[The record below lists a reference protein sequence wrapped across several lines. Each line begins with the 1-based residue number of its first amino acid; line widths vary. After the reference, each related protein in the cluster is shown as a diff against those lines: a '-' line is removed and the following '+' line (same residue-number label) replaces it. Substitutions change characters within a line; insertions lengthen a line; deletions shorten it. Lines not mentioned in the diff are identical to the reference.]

1 MLFRRSLLRE
11 LTGTAIAVF
20 VVVLAIGVSRQLVR
34 VLDLAA
40 GGTVPSDSV
49 FALLG
54 FSAIF
59 YLPLALSVTLF
70 LAVLL
75 VLTRAYRD
83 SEMIVWF
90 TSGQSLT
97 AWIRPIL
104 LFSTPLVVIIGVLSL
119 GLSPWAEEK
128 TQQYRRILEARS
140 EATALA
146 PGLFKEARQSELI
159 YFIESFD
166 PMSNRINNVF
176 IQSIENGRNVVTAAL
191 SGYLDTPPSGELYLV
206 LLKGRR
212 YEGEPGSADFRI
224 VDFAKLGRH
233 IETGAVRRDE
243 PTLKS
248 TATLDLLQ
256 KPSPASTA
264 ELFWRIAVP
273 VMAMLLVLMAIPLS
287 YVNPRIGRSFNLMVA
302 ILVFAIYYN
311 WISFAQ
317 SNLGQGKIGLPL
329 ALVLTHGLMA
339 AIVAFVFRRQ
349 LSVHSLLRSVQ
360 RKRERSSGMSR
371 GNR

>member
-1 MLFRRSLLRE
+1 MLFHRALMRE
-11 LTGTAIAVF
+11 LTGTAVAVF
-20 VVVLAIGVSRQLVR
+20 LVVLAIGISRQLVR

-40 GGTVPSDSV
+40 GGAVPSDSV

-59 YLPLALSVTLF
+59 YLPLALAVTLF

-90 TSGQSLT
+90 TSGLSLT

-104 LFSTPLVVIIGVLSL
+104 TFATPLVVIIGVLSL

-128 TQQYRRILEARS
+128 THEYRRILESRN
-140 EATALA
+140 EAAALA
-146 PGLFKEARQSELI
+146 PGLFKEAKQSDLI

-166 PMSNRINNVF
+166 PLSSRINNIF
-176 IQSIENGRNVVTAAL
+176 IKSVENGKSVVTAAL
-191 SGYLDTPPSGELYLV
+191 SGYLETLPSGEIYLV

-212 YEGEPGSADFRI
+212 YEGEPGSTEFRV

-233 IETGAVRRDE
+233 IETGVVKPEE

-248 TATLDLLQ
+248 SSTLELIRR
-256 KPSPASTA
+256 PGTRPVA
-264 ELFWRIAVP
+264 EIFWRLALP
-273 VMAMLLVLMAIPLS
+273 MMAMLLTLMAIPLS

-317 SNLGQGKIGLPL
+317 SNLAEGAIGLPF
-329 ALVLTHGLMA
+329 ALLLTHGLMA
-339 AIVAFVFRRQ
+339 VIVVFVFRRQ
-349 LSVHSLLRSVQ
+349 LSIHGLLRTVRQ
-360 RKRERSSGMSR
+360 RQ
-371 GNR
+371 

>member
-1 MLFRRSLLRE
+1 MLFRRALLRE

-20 VVVLAIGVSRQLVR
+20 LVVLAIGISRQLVR
-34 VLDLAA
+34 MLDLAA
-40 GGTVPSDSV
+40 GGSVPTDSV

-70 LAVLL
+70 LSVLL
-75 VLTRAYRD
+75 VLTRTYRD

-90 TSGQSLT
+90 TAGQGLT

-104 LFSTPLVVIIGVLSL
+104 MFATPLVVIIGVLSIA
-119 GLSPWAEEK
+119 LSPWAEER
-128 TQQYRRILEARS
+128 TQQYRRILEARN

-146 PGLFKEARQSELI
+146 PGLFKEAKQSELI
-159 YFIESFD
+159 YFVESFD
-166 PMSNRINNVF
+166 PLSNRINNVF
-176 IQSIENGRNVVTAAL
+176 IQSIENGRTVVTAAV
-191 SGYLDTPPSGELYLV
+191 SGYLDTLASGELYLV
-206 LLKGRR
+206 LLEGRR
-212 YEGEPGSADFRI
+212 YEGEPGAADFRI

-233 IETGAVRRDE
+233 IETGVVRRDE

-248 TATLDLLQ
+248 TPTLDLL
-256 KPSPASTA
+256 KNPSPSSTA
-264 ELFWRIAVP
+264 ELFWRIALP
-273 VMAMLLVLMAIPLS
+273 VMSMLLVLLAVPLS

-317 SNLGQGKIGLPL
+317 SNLGQGKVGLGL
-329 ALVLTHGLMA
+329 ALLLTHGLMA
-339 AIVAFVFRRQ
+339 AVVVFVFRRQ
-349 LSVHSLLRSVQ
+349 LRVR
-360 RKRERSSGMSR
+360 
-371 GNR
+371 

>member
-1 MLFRRSLLRE
+1 MLFRRALLRE
-11 LTGTAIAVF
+11 LTSTAIAVF
-20 VVVLAIGVSRQLVR
+20 LVVLAIGVSRQLVR
-34 VLDLAA
+34 VLNLAA
-40 GGTVPSDSV
+40 GGAVPSDSV

-90 TSGQSLT
+90 TSGLSLT
-97 AWIRPIL
+97 AWIRPI
-104 LFSTPLVVIIGVLSL
+104 FTFAAPLVVIIAVLSL

-128 TQQYRRILEARS
+128 TQEYRRILESRN

-146 PGLFKEARQSELI
+146 PGLFKEARQSDVI

-166 PMSNRINNVF
+166 PLSNRINNVF
-176 IQSIENGRNVVTAAL
+176 IQSIENGKTVVTAAL
-191 SGYLDTPPSGELYLV
+191 SGYLDTLASGELYLV

-212 YEGEPGSADFRI
+212 YEGEPGSAEFRI

-248 TATLDLLQ
+248 TSTVDLVKLPGPQ
-256 KPSPASTA
+256 PVA
-264 ELFWRIAVP
+264 EIFWRLALP
-273 VMAMLLVLMAIPLS
+273 VMALLLTLMAIPLS

-317 SNLGQGKIGLPL
+317 SNLGQGNIGLPF
-329 ALVLTHGLMA
+329 ALVMTHGLMA
-339 AIVAFVFRRQ
+339 AIIAFVFRRQ
-349 LSVHSLLRSVQ
+349 ISIHSLLRAL
-360 RKRERSSGMSR
+360 RRPR
-371 GNR
+371 

>member
-20 VVVLAIGVSRQLVR
+20 LVVLAIGVSRQLVR

-75 VLTRAYRD
+75 VLNRAYRD

-90 TSGQSLT
+90 TSGLGLT

-104 LFSTPLVVIIGVLSL
+104 IFATPLVVIIAVLSL

-128 TQQYRRILEARS
+128 TQQYRRILESRS
-140 EATALA
+140 EVSALA
-146 PGLFKEARQSELI
+146 PGLFKEARQSDVI

-166 PMSNRINNVF
+166 PLSNRINNVF
-176 IQSIENGRNVVTAAL
+176 IQSIENGKTVVTAAL
-191 SGYLDTPPSGELYLV
+191 SGYLDTLPSGEVYLV
-206 LLKGRR
+206 LQKGRR
-212 YEGEPGSADFRI
+212 YEGEPGSAEYRV

-233 IETGAVRRDE
+233 IETGTVKRDE

-248 TATLDLLQ
+248 T
-256 KPSPASTA
+256 PTA
-264 ELFWRIAVP
+264 ELSKRPGPQPVAEIFWRLALP
-273 VMAMLLVLMAIPLS
+273 VMSMLLTLMAIPLS

-317 SNLGQGKIGLPL
+317 SNLGQGNIGLPF
-329 ALVLTHGLMA
+329 ALLITHGLMA
-339 AIVAFVFRRQ
+339 LVVVLVFRRQ
-349 LSVHSLLRSVQ
+349 LSVHSLVRSV
-360 RKRERSSGMSR
+360 R
-371 GNR
+371 GPR

>member
-1 MLFRRSLLRE
+1 MLFRRALLRE

-20 VVVLAIGVSRQLVR
+20 LVVLAIGVSRQLVK

-40 GGTVPSDSV
+40 GGAVPSDSV

-90 TSGQSLT
+90 TSGLGLT

-104 LFSTPLVVIIGVLSL
+104 IFATPLVIIIAVLSL

-128 TQQYRRILEARS
+128 TQQYRRILESRS

-146 PGLFKEARQSELI
+146 PGLFKEARQSEVI

-166 PMSNRINNVF
+166 PLSNAINNVF
-176 IQSIENGRNVVTAAL
+176 IQSIENGKTVVTAAL
-191 SGYLDTPPSGELYLV
+191 SGYLDTLPSGEVYLV
-206 LLKGRR
+206 LQKGRR
-212 YEGEPGSADFRI
+212 YEGEPGSPEFRI

-233 IETGAVRRDE
+233 IETGTVKRDE

-248 TATLDLLQ
+248 TPTADLVKRPGPQ
-256 KPSPASTA
+256 TVA
-264 ELFWRIAVP
+264 EIFWRIALP
-273 VMAMLLVLMAIPLS
+273 VMSMLLTLMAIPLS

-317 SNLGQGKIGLPL
+317 SNLGQGNIGLPF
-329 ALVLTHGLMA
+329 ALLMTHGLMA
-339 AIVAFVFRRQ
+339 LIVAFVFRRQ
-349 LSVHSLLRSVQ
+349 LSVHSLLRNI
-360 RKRERSSGMSR
+360 RRPR
-371 GNR
+371 

>member
-1 MLFRRSLLRE
+1 MLFRRALLRE

-20 VVVLAIGVSRQLVR
+20 LVVLAIGVSRQLVR

-40 GGTVPSDSV
+40 GGSVPSDSV

-70 LAVLL
+70 LSVLL

-90 TSGQSLT
+90 TSGMSLT

-104 LFSTPLVVIIGVLSL
+104 IFAMPLVVIIGVLSL

-128 TQQYRRILEARS
+128 TQEYKRILESRN

-146 PGLFKEARQSELI
+146 PGLFKEARQSDVI

-166 PMSNRINNVF
+166 PLSNRINNVF
-176 IQSIENGRNVVTAAL
+176 IQSIENGKTVVTAAL
-191 SGYLDTPPSGELYLV
+191 SGYLDTLASGEIYLV

-212 YEGEPGSADFRI
+212 YEGEPGSPEFRI

-233 IETGAVRRDE
+233 IETGSVKRDE

-248 TATLDLLQ
+248 TSSANLI
-256 KPSPASTA
+256 KSPGPQPLA
-264 ELFWRIAVP
+264 EIFWRLALP
-273 VMAMLLVLMAIPLS
+273 VMSMLLTLMAIPLS

-317 SNLGQGKIGLPL
+317 SMLGQGSIGLPF
-329 ALVLTHGLMA
+329 ALLMTHGLMA
-339 AIVAFVFRRQ
+339 VVVAFVFRRQ
-349 LSVHSLLRSVQ
+349 LSIYSLLRAV
-360 RKRERSSGMSR
+360 RRPR
-371 GNR
+371 

>member
-1 MLFRRSLLRE
+1 MLFRRALLRE
-11 LTGTAIAVF
+11 LTATAIAVF
-20 VVVLAIGVSRQLVR
+20 LVVLAIGISRQLVR

-40 GGTVPSDSV
+40 GGSVPSDSV

-59 YLPLALSVTLF
+59 YLPLALAVTLF
-70 LAVLL
+70 LSVLL

-104 LFSTPLVVIIGVLSL
+104 MFATPLILIIGVLSL

-128 TQQYRRILEARS
+128 TQQYKRILESRS

-166 PMSNRINNVF
+166 PLSNRINNVF
-176 IQSIENGRNVVTAAL
+176 IQSLENGRTVVTAAL
-191 SGYLDTPPSGELYLV
+191 SGYLDTQPSGELYLV

-233 IETGAVRRDE
+233 IETGTVRRDE

-248 TATLDLLQ
+248 TTTADLFR
-256 KPSPASTA
+256 KPSPLSTA

-287 YVNPRIGRSFNLMVA
+287 FVNPRIGRSFNLMVA

-317 SNLGQGKIGLPL
+317 ANLGQGTIGLPF
-329 ALVLTHGLMA
+329 ALLMTHGLMA

-349 LSVHSLLRSVQ
+349 LSMNSLLQSVRSAA
-360 RKRERSSGMSR
+360 RR
-371 GNR
+371 

>member
-1 MLFRRSLLRE
+1 MLFRRALLRE
-11 LTGTAIAVF
+11 LTGTAVAVF
-20 VVVLAIGVSRQLVR
+20 LVVLAIGVSRQLVR

-40 GGTVPSDSV
+40 GGSVPSDSV

-90 TSGQSLT
+90 TSGLSLT
-97 AWIRPIL
+97 AWIRPI
-104 LFSTPLVVIIGVLSL
+104 FMFAAPLVVIIGVLSL

-128 TQQYRRILEARS
+128 TQEYKRILESRN

-146 PGLFKEARQSELI
+146 PGLFKEARRAELI

-166 PMSNRINNVF
+166 PLSNRINNIF
-176 IQSIENGRNVVTAAL
+176 IQSVENGKSVVTAAL
-191 SGYLDTPPSGELYLV
+191 SGYLDTLPTGEIYLV
-206 LLKGRR
+206 LEKGRR
-212 YEGEPGSADFRI
+212 YEGEVGAADFRI

-233 IETGAVRRDE
+233 IETAAVKADA

-248 TATLDLLQ
+248 TPTADLVR
-256 KPSPASTA
+256 KPGPLPQA
-264 ELFWRIAVP
+264 ELFWRLALPI
-273 VMAMLLVLMAIPLS
+273 MSLLLTFIAIPLS

-311 WISFAQ
+311 WISFGQ
-317 SNLGQGKIGLPL
+317 SHLGQGNIGLPVAIL
-329 ALVLTHGLMA
+329 ITHGVMA
-339 AIVAFVFRRQ
+339 VIVWLVFRRQ
-349 LSVHSLLRSVQ
+349 LSIYSLLDTFRRQ
-360 RKRERSSGMSR
+360 R
-371 GNR
+371 

>member
-1 MLFRRSLLRE
+1 MLFRRALLRE
-11 LTGTAIAVF
+11 LTGTAAAVF
-20 VVVLAIGVSRQLVR
+20 LVVLTIGISRQLVR

-40 GGTVPSDSV
+40 GGSVPSDSV

-70 LAVLL
+70 LSVLL

-90 TSGQSLT
+90 TSGAGLT

-104 LFSTPLVVIIGVLSL
+104 MFATPLVVIIGVLSL
-119 GLSPWAEEK
+119 GLSPWAEKK
-128 TQQYRRILEARS
+128 TQEYKRILESRN

-146 PGLFKEARQSELI
+146 PGLFKEAQRSELI
-159 YFIESFD
+159 YFIDSFD
-166 PMSNRINNVF
+166 PLSNRINNIF
-176 IQSIENGRNVVTAAL
+176 ISSVENGKSVVTAAL
-191 SGYLDTPPSGELYLV
+191 SGYLDNQPSGEVYLV

-212 YEGEPGSADFRI
+212 YEGEPGSPEYRV

-233 IETGAVRRDE
+233 IETAAVRREE

-248 TATLDLLQ
+248 TTTLELITRPGPQPL
-256 KPSPASTA
+256 A
-264 ELFWRIAVP
+264 ELFWRLSLP
-273 VMAMLLVLMAIPLS
+273 TMAMLLTLLAIPLS

-311 WISFAQ
+311 WISFSQSHLAQ
-317 SNLGQGKIGLPL
+317 GNLGLTL
-329 ALVLTHGLMA
+329 ALFLTHGLMA
-339 AIVAFVFRRQ
+339 VLVATLFQRR
-349 LSVHSLLRSVQ
+349 LSIHSLFRTLR
-360 RKRERSSGMSR
+360 RSNGLSAP
-371 GNR
+371 

>member
-1 MLFRRSLLRE
+1 MLFRRALLRE

-20 VVVLAIGVSRQLVR
+20 LVVLAIGISRQLVR
-34 VLDLAA
+34 MLDLAA
-40 GGTVPSDSV
+40 GGSVPTDSV

-90 TSGQSLT
+90 TTGVSLT

-104 LFSTPLVVIIGVLSL
+104 MFATPLVVIIGVLSL
-119 GLSPWAEEK
+119 GLSPWAEQK
-128 TQQYRRILEARS
+128 TQEYKRILESRN

-146 PGLFKEARQSELI
+146 PGLFKEARRADLI

-166 PMSNRINNVF
+166 PLSNRINNVF
-176 IQSIENGRNVVTAAL
+176 IQSVENGKSVVTAAL
-191 SGYLDTPPSGELYLV
+191 SGYLDTQPSGEVYLV

-212 YEGEPGSADFRI
+212 YEGEPGSNEFRI

-233 IETGAVRRDE
+233 IETAAVQSEE

-248 TATLDLLQ
+248 TSTLDLVKRAGPQPL
-256 KPSPASTA
+256 A
-264 ELFWRIAVP
+264 EIFWRLALPI
-273 VMAMLLVLMAIPLS
+273 MAMLLTLMAIPLS

-311 WISFAQ
+311 WISYAQ
-317 SNLGQGKIGLPL
+317 SNLGQGNMGLAP
-329 ALVLTHGLMA
+329 ALLMTHGLMA
-339 AIVAFVFRRQ
+339 LVVAFVFRRQ
-349 LSVHSLLRSVQ
+349 LSIHGLFSRLR
-360 RKRERSSGMSR
+360 RSR
-371 GNR
+371 

>member
-1 MLFRRSLLRE
+1 MLFRRALLRE
-11 LTGTAIAVF
+11 LTGTAVAVF
-20 VVVLAIGVSRQLVR
+20 LVVLAIGLSRQLVR
-34 VLDLAA
+34 MLNLAA
-40 GGTVPSDSV
+40 GGSVPTDSV

-70 LAVLL
+70 LSVLL

-90 TSGQSLT
+90 TTGVSLT

-104 LFSTPLVVIIGVLSL
+104 MFAMPLVVIIGVLSL
-119 GLSPWAEEK
+119 GLSPWADQK
-128 TQQYRRILEARS
+128 TQEYRRILESRN

-146 PGLFKEARQSELI
+146 PGLFKEARRSEFI

-166 PMSNRINNVF
+166 PLSNRINNVF
-176 IQSIENGRNVVTAAL
+176 IQSVENGKSVVTAAL
-191 SGYLDTPPSGELYLV
+191 SGYVDTQPSGEVYLV

-212 YEGEPGSADFRI
+212 YEGEPGSTEFRT

-233 IETGAVRRDE
+233 IETGAVRSDA
-243 PTLKS
+243 PTMRS
-248 TATLDLLQ
+248 TPTMDLAQ
-256 KPSPASTA
+256 RGGPQPAA
-264 ELFWRIAVP
+264 ELYWRLALPI
-273 VMAMLLVLMAIPLS
+273 MALLLTLLAIPLS

-302 ILVFAIYYN
+302 ILAFAIYYN

-317 SNLGQGKIGLPL
+317 SHLGQGNIKLPL
-329 ALVLTHGLMA
+329 ALLMTHGLVA
-339 AIVAFVFRRQ
+339 AIVAFVFQRR
-349 LSVHSLLRSVQ
+349 LSIYSLLRNV
-360 RKRERSSGMSR
+360 RRRE
-371 GNR
+371 

>member
-1 MLFRRSLLRE
+1 MLFRRALLRE
-11 LTGTAIAVF
+11 LAGTAIAVF
-20 VVVLAIGVSRQLVR
+20 LVVLAIGVSRQLVR

-40 GGTVPSDSV
+40 GGAVPGDSV
-49 FALLG
+49 LALLG

-70 LAVLL
+70 LSVLL

-90 TSGQSLT
+90 TCGLSLT

-104 LFSTPLVVIIGVLSL
+104 TFATPLVVIIGVLSL

-128 TQQYRRILEARS
+128 TLEYRRILESRN

-146 PGLFKEARQSELI
+146 PGLFKEAKQSDLI

-166 PMSNRINNVF
+166 PLSNRINNVF
-176 IQSIENGRNVVTAAL
+176 IQSIENGKTVVTAAL
-191 SGYLDTPPSGELYLV
+191 SGYLDTLPSGEIYLV

-212 YEGEPGSADFRI
+212 YEGEPGSPEFRI

-233 IETGAVRRDE
+233 VETGAVKRDQ

-248 TATLDLLQ
+248 TPTRELMKRPGPQ
-256 KPSPASTA
+256 PVA
-264 ELFWRIAVP
+264 EIFWRIALP
-273 VMAMLLVLMAIPLS
+273 AMSMLLTLMAIPLS

-317 SNLGQGKIGLPL
+317 SNLGQGTIGMPL
-329 ALVLTHGLMA
+329 ALLMTHGLMA
-339 AIVAFVFRRQ
+339 VIVAFVFRRQ
-349 LSVHSLLRSVQ
+349 LSIYSLLRAV
-360 RKRERSSGMSR
+360 RRPR
-371 GNR
+371 

>member
-1 MLFRRSLLRE
+1 MLFRRALLRE

-20 VVVLAIGVSRQLVR
+20 LVVLAIGLSRQLVR
-34 VLDLAA
+34 MLDLAA
-40 GGTVPSDSV
+40 GGSVPSDSV

-70 LAVLL
+70 LTVLL

-90 TSGQSLT
+90 TTGVSLT

-104 LFSTPLVVIIGVLSL
+104 MFATPLVVIVGVLSL
-119 GLSPWAEEK
+119 GLSPWAEQK
-128 TQQYRRILEARS
+128 TQEYKRILESRN

-146 PGLFKEARQSELI
+146 PGLFKEARRADLI
-159 YFIESFD
+159 YFIESFN
-166 PMSNRINNVF
+166 PLSNQINNVF
-176 IQSIENGRNVVTAAL
+176 IQSVENGKSVVTAAL
-191 SGYLDTPPSGELYLV
+191 SGYLDTLPNGEVYLV

-212 YEGEPGSADFRI
+212 YEGEPGSPEFRV

-233 IETGAVRRDE
+233 IETGAVRPDA

-248 TATLDLLQ
+248 T
-256 KPSPASTA
+256 STA
-264 ELFWRIAVP
+264 ELVDKGGPQATAEIFWRLALPI
-273 VMAMLLVLMAIPLS
+273 MSLLLTLMAIPLS
-287 YVNPRIGRSFNLMVA
+287 YVNPRIGRSFNLMIA

-317 SNLGQGKIGLPL
+317 SNLGQGNFGLPL
-329 ALVLTHGLMA
+329 ALLITHGVMA
-339 AIVAFVFRRQ
+339 VTVALLFQRQ
-349 LSVHSLLRSVQ
+349 LSIHTLLRSI
-360 RKRERSSGMSR
+360 RRPS
-371 GNR
+371 

>member
-1 MLFRRSLLRE
+1 MLFRRALLKE
-11 LTGTAIAVF
+11 LTATAIAVF
-20 VVVLAIGVSRQLVR
+20 LVVLAIGISRQLVR

-40 GGTVPSDSV
+40 GGSVPSDSV

-59 YLPLALSVTLF
+59 YLPLALAVTLF
-70 LAVLL
+70 LSVLL

-104 LFSTPLVVIIGVLSL
+104 MFATPLIVIIGMLSL

-128 TQQYRRILEARS
+128 TQQYKRILESRS

-166 PMSNRINNVF
+166 PLSNRINNVF
-176 IQSIENGRNVVTAAL
+176 IQSLENGRTVVTAAL
-191 SGYLDTPPSGELYLV
+191 SGYLDTQPSGELYLV
-206 LLKGRR
+206 LLQGRR

-233 IETGAVRRDE
+233 IETGTVRRDE

-248 TATLDLLQ
+248 TPTADLFRT
-256 KPSPASTA
+256 PSPLSTA

-287 YVNPRIGRSFNLMVA
+287 FVNPRIGRSFNLMVA

-317 SNLGQGKIGLPL
+317 ANLGQGTIGLPF
-329 ALVLTHGLMA
+329 ALLMTHGLMA

-349 LSVHSLLRSVQ
+349 LSINSLLQSVRSAV
-360 RKRERSSGMSR
+360 RR
-371 GNR
+371 

>member
-1 MLFRRSLLRE
+1 MIFRRALLRE
-11 LTGTAIAVF
+11 LTGTAVAVF
-20 VVVLAIGVSRQLVR
+20 VVVLAIGISRQLVR
-34 VLDLAA
+34 MLDLAA
-40 GGTVPSDSV
+40 GGSVPSDSV

-70 LAVLL
+70 LSVLL

-90 TSGQSLT
+90 TSGVSLT

-104 LFSTPLVVIIGVLSL
+104 MFATPLVVIIAVLSL
-119 GLSPWAEEK
+119 GLSPWAEKK
-128 TQQYRRILEARS
+128 TQEYRRILESRN

-146 PGLFKEARQSELI
+146 PGLFKEAKRADLI

-166 PMSNRINNVF
+166 PLSDQINNVF
-176 IQSIENGRNVVTAAL
+176 IQSVENGKSVVTAAL
-191 SGYLDTPPSGELYLV
+191 SGYLDKLPSGEIYLV

-212 YEGEPGSADFRI
+212 YEGEPGSTEFRV
-224 VDFAKLGRH
+224 VDFAKLARH
-233 IETGAVRRDE
+233 IETGTVRADE

-248 TATLDLLQ
+248 TPTDELIARAGPLPL
-256 KPSPASTA
+256 A
-264 ELFWRIAVP
+264 EIFWRLALPI
-273 VMAMLLVLMAIPLS
+273 MSMLLTLMAIPLS

-311 WISFAQ
+311 WLSFAQ
-317 SNLGQGKIGLPL
+317 GNLGQGNIGLAA
-329 ALVLTHGLMA
+329 ALLMTHGLVA
-339 AIVAFVFRRQ
+339 LAVAFVFQRQ
-349 LSVHSLLRSVQ
+349 LSIYGLLRKVWRPQ
-360 RKRERSSGMSR
+360 
-371 GNR
+371 

>member
-1 MLFRRSLLRE
+1 MLFRRALFRE
-11 LTGTAIAVF
+11 LTATAIAVF
-20 VVVLAIGVSRQLVR
+20 LVVLAIGISRQLVR

-40 GGTVPSDSV
+40 GGSVPSDSV

-59 YLPLALSVTLF
+59 YLPLALAVTLF
-70 LAVLL
+70 LSVLL

-104 LFSTPLVVIIGVLSL
+104 MFATPLIVIIGMLSL

-128 TQQYRRILEARS
+128 TQQYKRILESRS

-166 PMSNRINNVF
+166 PLSNRINNVF
-176 IQSIENGRNVVTAAL
+176 IQSLENGRTVVTAAL
-191 SGYLDTPPSGELYLV
+191 SGYLDTQPSGELYLV
-206 LLKGRR
+206 LLQGRR

-233 IETGAVRRDE
+233 IETGTVRRDE

-248 TATLDLLQ
+248 TTTADLFRT
-256 KPSPASTA
+256 PSPLSTA

-287 YVNPRIGRSFNLMVA
+287 FVNPRIGRSFNLMVA

-317 SNLGQGKIGLPL
+317 ANLGQGTIGLPF
-329 ALVLTHGLMA
+329 ALLMTHGLMA

-349 LSVHSLLRSVQ
+349 LSINSLLQSVRSAV
-360 RKRERSSGMSR
+360 RR
-371 GNR
+371 

>member
-1 MLFRRSLLRE
+1 MLFRRALLRE

-20 VVVLAIGVSRQLVR
+20 LVVLAIGISRQLVR
-34 VLDLAA
+34 MLDLAA
-40 GGTVPSDSV
+40 GGSVPTDSV

-90 TSGQSLT
+90 TTGVSLT

-104 LFSTPLVVIIGVLSL
+104 MFATPLVVIIGVLSL
-119 GLSPWAEEK
+119 GLSPWAEQK
-128 TQQYRRILEARS
+128 TQEYKRILESRS

-146 PGLFKEARQSELI
+146 PGLFKEARRADLI

-166 PMSNRINNVF
+166 PLSNRINNVF
-176 IQSIENGRNVVTAAL
+176 IQSVENGKSVVTAAL
-191 SGYLDTPPSGELYLV
+191 SGYLDTQPTGEVYLV
-206 LLKGRR
+206 LQKGRR
-212 YEGEPGSADFRI
+212 YEGEPGSTEFRV

-233 IETGAVRRDE
+233 IETGAVRPDE

-248 TATLDLLQ
+248 TPTLDLFKRPGPQPL
-256 KPSPASTA
+256 A
-264 ELFWRIAVP
+264 EIFWRLALPI
-273 VMAMLLVLMAIPLS
+273 MAMMLTLMAIPLS

-302 ILVFAIYYN
+302 ILFFAIYYN

-317 SNLGQGKIGLPL
+317 SNLGQGNIGLTL
-329 ALVLTHGLMA
+329 ALVMTHGLMA
-339 AIVAFVFRRQ
+339 LIVAFVFQRR
-349 LSVHSLLRSVQ
+349 LSIYGLL
-360 RKRERSSGMSR
+360 SR
-371 GNR
+371 IRRPQ

>member
-1 MLFRRSLLRE
+1 MLFRRALLRE

-20 VVVLAIGVSRQLVR
+20 LVVLAIGISRQLVR
-34 VLDLAA
+34 VLDLAV
-40 GGTVPSDSV
+40 GGTVPGDSI

-70 LAVLL
+70 LSVLL
-75 VLTRAYRD
+75 VLTRTYRD

-90 TSGQSLT
+90 TSGQSLI

-104 LFSTPLVVIIGVLSL
+104 MFATPIVIIIGVLSL

-128 TQQYRRILEARS
+128 TQQYRRILESRS

-166 PMSNRINNVF
+166 PLSNRINNVF
-176 IQSIENGRNVVTAAL
+176 IQSVENGKSVVTAAL
-191 SGYLDTPPSGELYLV
+191 SGYLDTTPSGELYLV

-212 YEGEPGSADFRI
+212 YEGEPGAADFRI

-248 TATLDLLQ
+248 M
-256 KPSPASTA
+256 STA
-264 ELFWRIAVP
+264 DLFKRPGAQSVAEIFWRLAVP
-273 VMAMLLVLMAIPLS
+273 LMAILLTLMAIPLS

-302 ILVFAIYYN
+302 ILVFATYYN

-317 SNLGQGKIGLPL
+317 SNLGQGAIGLTG
-329 ALVLTHGLMA
+329 ALLMTHGLMA
-339 AIVAFVFRRQ
+339 AIVVVVFRRQ
-349 LSVHSLLRSVQ
+349 LSVHSLLRSV
-360 RKRERSSGMSR
+360 RGPRSR
-371 GNR
+371 